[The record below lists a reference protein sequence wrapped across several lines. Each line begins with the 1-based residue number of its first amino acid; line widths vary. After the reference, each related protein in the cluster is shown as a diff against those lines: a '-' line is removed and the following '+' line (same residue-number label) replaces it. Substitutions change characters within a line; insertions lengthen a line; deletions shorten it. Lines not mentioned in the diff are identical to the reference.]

1 MSKTYKVNPETFEEV
16 QERNYLKRK
25 KKETYDKRRNEETF
39 PDFCTTDEER
49 NEQDD

>member
-1 MSKTYKVNPETFEEV
+1 MSKTYRINPVSFEEE

-25 KKETYDKRRNEETF
+25 KKESYDKRRIEEQS
-39 PDFCTTDEER
+39 PDYCETIEE